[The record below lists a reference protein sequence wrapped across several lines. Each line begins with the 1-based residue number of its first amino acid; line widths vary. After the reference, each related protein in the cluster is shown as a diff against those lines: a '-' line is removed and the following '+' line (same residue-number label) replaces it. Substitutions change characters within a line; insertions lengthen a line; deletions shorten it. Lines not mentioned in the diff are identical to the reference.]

1 MPHVDN
7 TPQGTLSAVPPET
20 MAQIVQSMNHLRKLP
35 KVQND
40 QELMQRID
48 YYFSYCIETGCRPGV
63 ESLALA
69 CGVSRTEMWRWKNGQ
84 NCSPARS
91 EIIQKALQ
99 ILSASWE
106 QMLERGQ
113 INPVSGI
120 FLAKNWF
127 GYADSYR
134 FESDQPE
141 RDIVPQ
147 STPEEIAA
155 RYADA
160 VKPQIPPELLAPDV
174 EFD

>member
-1 MPHVDN
+1 MGHANN
-7 TPQGTLSAVPPET
+7 TPQSALSEIPAET
-20 MAQIVQSMNHLRKLP
+20 MTQIVESMNHLRKLP
-35 KVQND
+35 KVQTD

-48 YYFSYCIETGCRPGV
+48 YYFSYCIESQCRPGV

-69 CGVSRTEMWRWKNGQ
+69 CGISRIELWRWKNGQ
-84 NCSPARS
+84 NCSKARS
-91 EIIQKALQ
+91 EIVQKALQ

-127 GYADSYR
+127 GYADSYN
-134 FESDQPE
+134 FTNDQQE
-141 RDIVPQ
+141 HDTGVQ
-147 STPEEIAA
+147 SSPEEIMEKY
-155 RYADA
+155 RDA
-160 VKPQIPPELLAPDV
+160 VRPPMPDLEDAP

>member
-1 MPHVDN
+1 MPRANN
-7 TPQGTLSAVPPET
+7 TPQAALTEVPAET
-20 MAQIVQSMNHLRKLP
+20 MTQIVESMNHLRKLP
-35 KVQND
+35 KVRTD
-40 QELMQRID
+40 QELMERID
-48 YYFSYCIETGCRPGV
+48 YYFAYCVESGCRPGV

-69 CGVSRTEMWRWKNGQ
+69 CGISRTELWRWKNGA
-84 NCSPARS
+84 NCSTARAQ
-91 EIIQKALQ
+91 IVQKALQ

-127 GYADSYR
+127 GYADSYN
-134 FESDQPE
+134 FTNDQTEP
-141 RDIVPQ
+141 DNGTQ

-160 VKPQIPPELLAPDV
+160 VRPELPDLS
-174 EFD
+174 EPDFD